1 MLEALESG
9 VKGGRWYS
17 LIDKVTRDTNLD
29 AAWRQVK
36 RNEGAPGV
44 DHVTISAFERRQED
58 ELATLAE
65 ELKSGSYEPQ
75 AIRRVFIPKPGRPG
89 EERPLG
95 IPTVRDRVAQA
106 ATRNV
111 LEPIFEVGFAEHS
124 YGFRPK
130 RGAKDALRHVRRA
143 INDGF
148 VHVVD
153 ADLKGYF
160 DSIPHDRL
168 MELVEQRVSDQK
180 VLRVVDQ
187 WLHQRIMEE
196 AATWTPTKGSP
207 QGAVISPLLA
217 NIYLDPLD
225 HLVKNAGFEMVRY
238 ADDFVIL
245 CRSRADAQA
254 AFELVAEW
262 VTQAGLLLHPDKT
275 RLVDLSAGETFDFL
289 GYEFHVDKQWLSKRS
304 MQRFREKVRTL
315 TPRHAG
321 RSLSAVITDLNR
333 VLKGWYGYF
342 KHING
347 WMLGRLDAWI
357 RVRLRAILYRYRR
370 WKTHPK
376 GQRANTW
383 PRSFFKREGL
393 FSLADAH
400 RAEITRLRISLQPA
414 LR

>member
-29 AAWRQVK
+29 AAWKQVK

-44 DHVTISAFERRQED
+44 DHVTIREFECRQED
-58 ELATLAE
+58 ELAKLAE
-65 ELKSGSYEPQ
+65 ELKSGSYKPQ

-89 EERPLG
+89 EQRPLG

-130 RGAKDALRHVRRA
+130 RSAKDALRHVRRA
-143 INDGF
+143 IDDGL

-168 MELVEQRVSDQK
+168 MELVERRVSDQK
-180 VLRVVDQ
+180 VLRLVDQ
-187 WLHQRIMEE
+187 WLHQQIMED

-254 AFELVAEW
+254 ALEVVTEW

-289 GYEFHVDKQWLSKRS
+289 GYEFHLDKQWLSKRS
-304 MQRFREKVRTL
+304 MQRFRDKVRTL

-321 RSLSAVITDLNR
+321 RSLSAVIVDLNR

-342 KHING
+342 KHINA
-347 WMLGRLDAWI
+347 WMLKRHDAWI

-376 GQRANTW
+376 GARANTW
-383 PRSFFKREGL
+383 PVSFFTRAGL
-393 FSLADAH
+393 FSLADAQ
-400 RAEITRLRISLQPA
+400 RAEISRLRISLQPA
-414 LR
+414 SR